1 MSLLCY
7 NFDAK
12 LPYTKI
18 QGKNITKD
26 TKLQPLNSILPYKD
40 NKLKWERIFL

>member
-26 TKLQPLNSILPYKD
+26 TKLQIPFKLNFAL
-40 NKLKWERIFL
+40 

>member
-7 NFDAK
+7 IFDAK
-12 LPYTKI
+12 LPFIKI

-26 TKLQPLNSILPYKD
+26 TKLQTSYKLNFAL
-40 NKLKWERIFL
+40 

>member
-12 LPYTKI
+12 LPYTCIKI
-18 QGKNITKD
+18 QGENITKD
-26 TKLQPLNSILPYKD
+26 TKLQTSYKLNFAL
-40 NKLKWERIFL
+40 